1 MLEKINNA
9 EDLRKLNIN
18 EKNILAQEIRE
29 YILEVV
35 SKNGGHL
42 ASNLGIV
49 ELTLAI
55 HDVFDLNKDKVIWDV
70 GHQSYVHKILTGR
83 KQELKTIRTLDGL
96 AGFPKT
102 SESETDCFNT
112 GHSSTSI
119 SAAMG
124 MAKARDLKN
133 EDHSVIAVIGDGALT
148 GGMALEALNH
158 VGSSRT
164 RMIVILNDNEMSISK
179 NIGGINKLLTRLRA
193 KKKYTISNKK
203 GRKIIEKIPLV
214 GDSIVRGVT
223 KLKKSIKQLIL
234 PKMYFEEIGFKYL
247 GPVDGHNIE
256 DLEYLLSSAKELDEP
271 VLIHVLTKKGK
282 GYKPAEENPDRF
294 HGTGPFNIE
303 TGESTKK
310 KSKDYSK
317 AFGEKLIEIAEKNE
331 KIVAITAAMRD
342 GTGLKSFS
350 EIFPER
356 FFDVGIAEQHALTFA
371 AGLAKEGMIP
381 FVPIYSSFYQRAYDQ
396 VIHDICIQKLHVIMC
411 VDRAGCVGNDG
422 ETHQGLYDMA
432 FFKLVPNITIMAPK
446 DFEELAQMMDFA
458 INLKAPV
465 VIRYPRGGEAD
476 IKFEKHKVM
485 ELDKNA
491 SGNGISKQSELEKSE
506 TEQSVA
512 LQSKSEK
519 SEVKQNEPKQRKAE
533 NENIEQNKLEKD
545 ELILGKAEILRE
557 GEDVTIIGIGKMT
570 STAMKVAKMLEKN
583 EVSAE
588 VINARFLKP
597 LDESTIT
604 KSISKTKFVITI
616 EDGTE
621 IGGLGSSIKELI
633 VNKNIECVK
642 IKCFAYPDEF
652 IKHGSVPELE
662 KLYGL
667 DCESIC
673 DYVRKNGKEMIGA
686 KSIEQ
691 DV

>member
-1 MLEKINNA
+1 MLEQINSA
-9 EDLRKLNIN
+9 ADLKKLKLN
-18 EKNILAQEIRE
+18 EKNVLSQEIRD
-29 YILEVV
+29 YIIDVV

-55 HDVFDLNKDKVIWDV
+55 HNVFDLNKDKLIWDV

-83 KQELKTIRTLDGL
+83 KEELKTIRKLDGL

-124 MAKARDLKN
+124 MAKARDLKKEN
-133 EDHSVIAVIGDGALT
+133 HSVIAVIGDGALT

-164 RMIVILNDNEMSISK
+164 NMIVILNDNEMSISK

-193 KKKYTISNKK
+193 KKKYTVSNKK
-203 GRKIIEKIPLV
+203 GRKIIEKIPFI
-214 GDSIVRGVT
+214 GNYIVKIVT
-223 KLKKSIKQLIL
+223 RLKKSIKQLIL

-247 GPVDGHNIE
+247 GPVDGHNLE
-256 DLEYLLSSAKELDEP
+256 DLEYILSRAKELDEP
-271 VLIHVLTKKGK
+271 VLIHILTKKGK
-282 GYKPAEENPDRF
+282 GYKPAEDNPDKF

-317 AFGEKLIEIAEKNE
+317 AFGEKLIELAEKNE

-342 GTGLKSFS
+342 GTGLKDFS
-350 EIFPER
+350 IKFPER

-396 VIHDICIQKLHVIMC
+396 VIHDICIQKLPVIMC

-422 ETHQGLYDMA
+422 ETHQGLYDMS
-432 FFKLVPNITIMAPK
+432 FFKLIPNITIMAPK
-446 DFEELAQMMDFA
+446 DFEELTQMMEFA
-458 INLKAPV
+458 IEIKAPV

-476 IKFEKHKVM
+476 IKFDKH
-485 ELDKNA
+485 EA
-491 SGNGISKQSELEKSE
+491 LE
-506 TEQSVA
+506 
-512 LQSKSEK
+512 
-519 SEVKQNEPKQRKAE
+519 
-533 NENIEQNKLEKD
+533 
-545 ELILGKAEILRE
+545 LGKAEVLKE
-557 GEDVTIIGIGKMT
+557 GQDVTIIGIGKMT
-570 STAMKVAKMLEKN
+570 ATAMKVAKELQKEGLN
-583 EVSAE
+583 AE

-597 LDESTIT
+597 LDCDKIS
-604 KSISKTKFVITI
+604 KSIEKTKFVITI

-633 VNKNIECVK
+633 VNKGIENVK
-642 IKCFAYPDEF
+642 IKSFSYPDEF

-662 KLYGL
+662 KVYRL

-673 DYVRKNGKEMIGA
+673 ENICALQA
-686 KSIEQ
+686 K
-691 DV
+691 

>member
-9 EDLRKLNIN
+9 EDLRKLNLN

-55 HDVFDLNKDKVIWDV
+55 HDVFDLSKDKVIWDV

-133 EDHSVIAVIGDGALT
+133 EKHSVVAVIGDGALT

-214 GDSIVRGVT
+214 GNSIVRGVT

-234 PKMYFEEIGFKYL
+234 PRMYFEEIGFKYL

-396 VIHDICIQKLHVIMC
+396 VIHDICIQKLPVIMC

-458 INLKAPV
+458 ITLKAPV

-476 IKFEKHKVM
+476 IKFEKHEGI
-485 ELDKNA
+485 ELGQEE
-491 SGNGISKQSELEKSE
+491 SGQ
-506 TEQSVA
+506 
-512 LQSKSEK
+512 
-519 SEVKQNEPKQRKAE
+519 VKLVQNELRQ
-533 NENIEQNKLEKD
+533 IE
-545 ELILGKAEILRE
+545 LGKAEILRE

-570 STAMKVAKMLEKN
+570 ATAMNVANKLEKDGIH
-583 EVSAE
+583 AE

-597 LDESTIT
+597 IDENAI
-604 KSISKTKFVITI
+604 KESISKTKFVITI

-621 IGGLGSSIKELI
+621 IGGLESSVKELI
-633 VNKNIECVK
+633 VNKNIEDVK

-662 KLYGL
+662 KIYEL
-667 DCESIC
+667 DWESIC
-673 DYVRKNGKEMIGA
+673 DYVRENVKEFVYE
-686 KSIEQ
+686 KK
-691 DV
+691 